1 MIYCD
6 SSFSASLY
14 AWDGNTARANQVYQA
29 DGRRPLFF
37 SEWQELELVST
48 LRLGLFRAW
57 RAKMP
62 TPYRLGT
69 CLKRIAEDLRNG
81 ILCRAKL
88 NWPACVRQA
97 SKISEQNTEAAGVVM
112 LDIWHVACAVELQ
125 ATAFWTF
132 DADQEKLARTTGE
145 FEEVVGL
152 KAGSLRAL

>member
-14 AWDGNTARANQVYQA
+14 ALDRNTARANRIYQA

-37 SEWQELELVST
+37 SEWQELELVNT
-48 LRLGLFRAW
+48 LRLGLFRAR
-57 RAKMP
+57 RAKTP

-88 NWPACVRQA
+88 NWPACVRRA
-97 SKISEQNTEAAGVVM
+97 SKISEQNTEAVGVVM

-125 ATAFWTF
+125 AAAFWTF
-132 DADQEKLARTTGE
+132 DADQEKLARATGE

-152 KAGSLRAL
+152 AS

>member
-14 AWDGNTARANQVYQA
+14 AWDGNTAKANQIYQA

-37 SEWQELELVST
+37 SEWQELELVNT
-48 LRLGLFRAW
+48 LRLGLFRAR

-81 ILCRAKL
+81 ILRRAKL
-88 NWPACVRQA
+88 NWPALCATGLKDQRA
-97 SKISEQNTEAAGVVM
+97 ERGGGWGGHAG
-112 LDIWHVACAVELQ
+112 H
-125 ATAFWTF
+125 
-132 DADQEKLARTTGE
+132 LARG
-145 FEEVVGL
+145 VCD
-152 KAGSLRAL
+152 